1 MGETEIDPA
10 RILQEASITADKLD
24 INEEITR
31 FKSHNLLFANAI
43 KEGSSQ
49 GKKLNFILQEMG
61 REANTL
67 GTKCQDAEIQS
78 LAILLKDEIESMR
91 EQVMNIE

>member
-1 MGETEIDPA
+1 
-10 RILQEASITADKLD
+10 
-24 INEEITR
+24 
-31 FKSHNLLFANAI
+31 
-43 KEGSSQ
+43 
-49 GKKLNFILQEMG
+49 MG